1 MNQLDPS
8 WDAEQKEALIRQ
20 GKVGSIFNVV
30 GAKQINR
37 LQRMAVEETRLGIP
51 LVVARDVIHGY
62 RTIYPIPLGQ
72 GATWNPELV
81 EQAAQLTAKEA
92 VSDGIRWAFSP
103 MVDVAHDP
111 RWGRVAEGYGEDPL
125 LTSQM
130 AAATV
135 RGYQHELS
143 STPQD
148 GPSKIYNRP
157 SAVKSKIRRQPPN
170 LSSMPQASG
179 PSSNSASGPSSNS
192 ASGPI
197 PSDRAL
203 GQRTSNSAAV
213 QQSAGRSAGL
223 RPALA
228 ACVKHFAG
236 YSASEGGRDYNTTW
250 IPETQLRDIYLP
262 PFKAALDA
270 GAMSVMCS
278 FNALNGL
285 PSSANHHL
293 NVDIL
298 RDEWHSDALL
308 VSDWGSGSD
317 LVPHGLCADKKEA
330 AERCINARME
340 MDMQGNIY
348 TDYLAELIAEGKVK
362 ESQID
367 DCVRSILR
375 LKYRLGLFDNPY
387 VDEDKVIAYTPEA
400 LELATRVAEES
411 AILLKNNGILPLSIS
426 PQEKSSSTIYNLKS
440 TIYNKAAPP
449 NLSSMPQAS
458 GPTSNSASDLTS
470 NSAAVQLP
478 TAKRSILITGP
489 LAHQKKEQLGTWV
502 FDAQPD
508 HSVTPL
514 EAFQQMVSS
523 FDFPLSTFDY
533 IYEPGLAYSR
543 DKNTDFSKV
552 IAKAKQADVIL
563 YFCGEEAILSGE
575 ARCRADLNLPGA
587 QRELMKAL
595 ATTGKPVVMIVM
607 AGRPLTIGAEVEQAA
622 AVLYAFHGGTMAG
635 QALCNIITGKTVPSG
650 KTPITFP
657 KMVGQ
662 VPLYYNRLNTGRP
675 SYDPPMLIDSIPIGC
690 PQFSIGQSSYWLE
703 TPTEPLFPFGFG
715 LSYTTF
721 EYGPTHVQMVN
732 DKMVNGFMPQ
742 AESSSIIYH
751 LSSMP
756 QASGLT
762 SNSVSGQYTVSCTIK
777 NTGSYDAYETAQLYA
792 HQLSGAVARPIAELK
807 GFKKVFIPAGDSCTV
822 TFTITPEQLGYWHE
836 SWEPVRGSDVK
847 AHRYYFATDNAP
859 FSFRIAPHS

>member
-1 MNQLDPS
+1 MTLEEKIGQMNQLDPS
-8 WDAEQKEALIRQ
+8 WDAEQKEALIRE

-30 GAKQINR
+30 GAKEINR

-72 GATWNPELV
+72 GATWNPELI
-81 EQAAQLTAKEA
+81 EQAARLTAQEA

-111 RWGRVAEGYGEDPL
+111 RWGRVAEGYGEDPF

-148 GPSKIYNRP
+148 GPS
-157 SAVKSKIRRQPPN
+157 
-170 LSSMPQASG
+170 
-179 PSSNSASGPSSNS
+179 SNSASGPTSNS
-192 ASGPI
+192 ASGP
-197 PSDRAL
+197 
-203 GQRTSNSAAV
+203 T
-213 QQSAGRSAGL
+213 

-367 DCVRSILR
+367 ECVRSILR

-411 AILLKNNGILPLSIS
+411 AILLKNNGILPLSIT
-426 PQEKSSSTIYNLKS
+426 PQNLQSKIYNKASAAKSTIGHRPYNLKS
-440 TIYNKAAPP
+440 KIRP
-449 NLSSMPQAS
+449 
-458 GPTSNSASDLTS
+458 SA
-470 NSAAVQLP
+470 V
-478 TAKRSILITGP
+478 SILITGP

-523 FDFPLSTFDY
+523 FDSRLSTFDY
-533 IYEPGLAYSR
+533 IYEPGLTYSR

-595 ATTGKPVVMIVM
+595 AATGKPVVMVVM

-721 EYGPTHVQMVN
+721 EYGPTHVQILN
-732 DKMVNGFMPQ
+732 LKSKIRRQPPNLSSMPQ

-756 QASGLT
+756 QAR
-762 SNSVSGQYTVSCTIK
+762 VSCTIR

-822 TFTITPEQLGYWHE
+822 TFTITPEQLGYWHDT
-836 SWEPVRGSDVK
+836 WEPVRGSDVK

-859 FSFRIAPHS
+859 FTFRIAPHS

>member
-1 MNQLDPS
+1 MTLEEKIGQMNQLDPS
-8 WDAEQKEALIRQ
+8 WDAEQKEALIRE

-72 GATWNPELV
+72 GATWNPELI

-111 RWGRVAEGYGEDPL
+111 RWGRVAEGYGEDPF

-143 STPQD
+143 STPQAV
-148 GPSKIYNRP
+148 SSSIIYH
-157 SAVKSKIRRQPPN
+157 
-170 LSSMPQASG
+170 LSSMPQA
-179 PSSNSASGPSSNS
+179 ASP
-192 ASGPI
+192 
-197 PSDRAL
+197 
-203 GQRTSNSAAV
+203 T
-213 QQSAGRSAGL
+213 

-411 AILLKNNGILPLSIS
+411 AILLKNNDILPLSIS
-426 PQEKSSSTIYNLKS
+426 PQDGLTSNSAKSSSI
-440 TIYNKAAPP
+440 ICH
-449 NLSSMPQAS
+449 LSSMPQAS
-458 GPTSNSASDLTS
+458 DPTS
-470 NSAAVQLP
+470 NSAAVKQP
-478 TAKRSILITGP
+478 AGRSILITGP

-502 FDAQPD
+502 FDAQPE

-514 EAFQQMVSS
+514 EAFQQMVNGNVQLPTAQRSN
-523 FDFPLSTFDY
+523 FQLLF
-533 IYEPGLAYSR
+533 EPGLAYSR

-595 ATTGKPVVMIVM
+595 AATGKPVVLVVM

-622 AVLYAFHGGTMAG
+622 AVIYAFHGGTMAG

-721 EYGPTHVQMVN
+721 EYGPTHVQQSEGRSN
-732 DKMVNGFMPQ
+732 
-742 AESSSIIYH
+742 S
-751 LSSMP
+751 
-756 QASGLT
+756 ASGL
-762 SNSVSGQYTVSCTIK
+762 YTISCTIK
-777 NTGSYDAYETAQLYA
+777 NTGKFNAYETAQLYA

-822 TFTITPEQLGYWHE
+822 TFTLTPEQLGYWHDT
-836 SWEPVRGSDVK
+836 WEPVRGSDVK
-847 AHRYYFATDNAP
+847 AHRYYFATDDVP
-859 FSFRIAPHS
+859 FTFRIAPHS